1 MIKGIFFDVDGTLV
15 PAHGNALSDPL
26 RTDLLALRA
35 NGVKLFICTG
45 RAKQDLIS
53 TGMLRDLVFD
63 GYITL
68 NGQCCF
74 DDKEVY
80 RDLPICQEDL
90 ERACEVLRANPHIAA
105 LMEGNGVSYLNQVT
119 PRVVKVFEFLH
130 TKIYDLQPPEWMLT
144 EKVYQFV
151 PLIDPS
157 EEHLFLPV
165 MPHCTSTRWHPEG
178 LDILP
183 KGGSKAEGIRAT
195 MERFGLTAEEIM
207 AFGDGENDAS
217 MLSMAGVSVAMGNS
231 IQHIK
236 ELADYITGSVHEDGV
251 CQALRHFGL
260 LAN

>member
-26 RTDLLALRA
+26 RADLFALRER
-35 NGVKLFICTG
+35 GIKLFICTG
-45 RAKQDLIS
+45 RAKQDLTS
-53 TGMLRDLVFD
+53 TRMLRDVVFD

-74 DDKEVY
+74 DEQEVY
-80 RDLPICQEDL
+80 RDLPICREDL
-90 ERACEVLRANPHIAA
+90 ERACEVLRTNPHVAA
-105 LMEGNGVSYLNQVT
+105 LMEGNGASYLNQIT
-119 PRVVKVFEFLH
+119 PRVEKVFEFLH
-130 TKIYDLQPPEWMLT
+130 TKPYDLRDPEWMLS
-144 EKVYQFV
+144 EKIYQFV
-151 PLIDPS
+151 PLIDQS

-165 MPHCTSTRWHPEG
+165 MPHCTCTRWHPEG

-195 MERFGLTAEEIM
+195 MERFGLKTDEIM

-217 MLSMAGVSVAMGNS
+217 MLSIAGLSVAMGNS
-231 IQHIK
+231 IEPIK
-236 ELADYITGSVHEDGV
+236 ELADYITDSVHEDGV

-260 LAN
+260 LDT